1 MEFTENQHQSQRQSQ
16 HQSFQ
21 RLSRLGVVAVL
32 HVILL
37 AVVLNDMKIK
47 IALPHTDP
55 LIVDFEKPKQEK
67 PVTRDPVIE
76 PTKPPPLKSA
86 VIDPP
91 VVDGPVIHTS
101 PPKTTDNDGPIATTG
116 KEATGSGNGGT
127 GVSDAPAQAKAPV
140 HVAAVVDMS
149 RCEKPVYPASSIR
162 NGEEGT
168 VTLAMLIGTNGRVM
182 DTKTEGSS
190 GYRNLDRA
198 ASQALS
204 LCRFTPGTIDGVAQQ
219 SWTRVQYVW
228 KLD

>member
-1 MEFTENQHQSQRQSQ
+1 MEFTENQHQSLHHSRYQSIR
-16 HQSFQ
+16 
-21 RLSRLGVVAVL
+21 RLSRLGAVAAL
-32 HVILL
+32 HVVLL

-47 IALPHTDP
+47 IALPHSDP

-67 PVTRDPVIE
+67 PVTHDPVIE
-76 PTKPPPLKSA
+76 PTKPPPLKSV

-91 VVDGPVIHTS
+91 VVDGPVIHTP
-101 PPKTTDNDGPIATTG
+101 PPKATDNDGPAATLG
-116 KEATGSGNGGT
+116 KEGTGSGNGTT
-127 GVSDAPAQAKAPV
+127 GASDLPAQAKAPV

-162 NGEEGT
+162 NNEEGT

-182 DTKTEGSS
+182 DTRTEGSS
-190 GYRNLDRA
+190 GFRNLDRA

-219 SWTRVQYVW
+219 SWTKVQYVW
-228 KLD
+228 KID